1 MAATFKLASVKENA
15 TKLKSRTPRGGTIWA
30 WEATDCSV
38 GTNFAWRV
46 ERDRGNA
53 KDFIKR
59 MQKAR
64 KNGGI
69 EAGEVSLRNENRN
82 AFVSYRILTD
92 SLAKLAVDS
101 FLRLSP
107 N

>member
-1 MAATFKLASVKENA
+1 MAETSEPASVKENA
-15 TKLKSRTPRGGTIWA
+15 TKLNSRTPRVATIWA
-30 WEATDCSV
+30 LEATDRSV
-38 GTNFAWRV
+38 RSNWAWWA
-46 ERDRGNA
+46 ERDREYA
-53 KDFIKR
+53 KNFIKR

-64 KNGGI
+64 ETGGF
-69 EAGEVSLRNENRN
+69 EAGDVSLRNENRN
-82 AFVSYRILTD
+82 AIVSYRILTD